1 MSLKINE
8 DSIVY
13 KLDQQYVIT
22 KLIDYNYV
30 FAKNTDTGEIVKLH
44 HTELSSK
51 PIQEQKLTIDD
62 YSMIP
67 KDKIEDAKAR
77 LEAIK
82 PLLNI
87 NSRREVERRAK
98 EIGVSPNTLYNWLR
112 RYEATE
118 QLSSLAFMAPRGG
131 KGKSR
136 LIKEQ
141 EEIID
146 LAIKEHYLTK
156 QRLSVQRVY
165 EIIYSN
171 CENAKVK
178 PPSIASVRRR
188 VKKISEAKLTRR
200 REGKKAAEKH
210 EIILGKYPDGLYPLH
225 VIQID
230 HTQADVRIV
239 DDEQRVVLDRP
250 WITVAIDIYS
260 RMVAGFYVSLETP
273 GFFGIGQTLI
283 NTILPKNELLE
294 KYNLKS
300 QYPICGKFKILHSD
314 QGSDF
319 KSIDLKEICEEYGID
334 TVFRAPGKARQGGH
348 IERLL
353 GSLSKYIHILYGST
367 FEKIDRNRDY
377 DSAKEASMTLE
388 EFEEWISILIVDT
401 YHNKKHSQL
410 GMTPLQKFEEG
421 VFGTATQ
428 PAKGFAP
435 RIENIDEL
443 KINFLPKEKRTVQR
457 DGIQI
462 DNITYYSEV
471 LNSWI
476 DSYEEIRGK
485 KIKKKFTIRRDRDIS
500 YIWFYDERVKTYYKI
515 PYRNPSLPKIS
526 IWEYKAAVKHL
537 KQNENRIYNESEV
550 FAALERM
557 RHLAENSKNKTKQQ
571 RKLIDRA
578 NKRKKQT
585 KEIKLLQDKVQEI
598 GKESQKSLNEN
609 TNNFDWFNEEIIPFS
624 GIEEYSI
631 NQKEEST
638 KNINKNIVQ
647 NFDNELPF

>member
-1 MSLKINE
+1 MSLKINV
-8 DSIVY
+8 DNIVY
-13 KLDQQYVIT
+13 KLNKQYVIM

-30 FAKNTDTGEIVKLH
+30 FAKNTDTGEIHRLH
-44 HTELSSK
+44 HNELSSK
-51 PIQEQKLTIDD
+51 PIEEQKTTIDD

-67 KDKIEDAKAR
+67 EDKINEAKAR

-98 EIGVSPNTLYNWLR
+98 QVGVSPNTLYNWLR
-112 RYEATE
+112 KYESTE
-118 QLSSLAFMAPRGG
+118 QLSSLASIMPKGG

-136 LIKEQ
+136 LTKEQ

-146 LAIKEHYLTK
+146 LAFKDHYLTK
-156 QRLSVQRVY
+156 QRLIIQRVY
-165 EIIYSN
+165 DIIYSN
-171 CENAKVK
+171 CKNAKVK

-188 VKKISEAKLTRR
+188 AKKISEGKLVRKR
-200 REGKKAAEKH
+200 HGNKAAEKH
-210 EIILGKYPDGLYPLH
+210 EMIIGEYPDGLYPLH

-260 RMVAGFYVSLETP
+260 RMVTGFYVSLETP

-283 NTILPKNELLE
+283 NTLLPKDELIK

-300 QYPICGKFKILHSD
+300 PYPICGKFKICHSD

-319 KSIDLKEICEEYGID
+319 KSIDLKEICEEYSID
-334 TVFRAPGKARQGGH
+334 SVFRAPGKARQGGH

-353 GSLSKYIHILYGST
+353 GNLSTYIHTLYGT
-367 FEKIDRNRDY
+367 THEILNRNRDY
-377 DSAKEASMTLE
+377 DSAKEASMTLD
-388 EFEEWISILIVDT
+388 EFEKWISILIVDG
-401 YHNKKHSQL
+401 YHNLMHSSL

-476 DSYEEIRGK
+476 DAYDEIRGK
-485 KIKKKFTIRRDRDIS
+485 KIKKKFTIRRDYRDIS
-500 YIWFYDERVKTYYKI
+500 YIWFYDEKIKTYYKI
-515 PYRNPSLPKIS
+515 SFRNPSLPKVS
-526 IWEYKAAVKHL
+526 IWEYKAAVRHL
-537 KQNENRIYNESEV
+537 KENENRVYNEDEV
-550 FAALERM
+550 FSALERM
-557 RHLAENSKNKTKQQ
+557 RLIAEDSKNKTKKQ

-578 NKRKKQT
+578 NKRNKQT
-585 KEIKLLQDKVQEI
+585 KEVKLLNKEI
-598 GKESQKSLNEN
+598 QTITSNSTNIDIKPIEELNW
-609 TNNFDWFNEEIIPFS
+609 FDGEITSFE
-624 GIEEYSI
+624 GIEESTF
-631 NQKEEST
+631 KENNPDDDS
-638 KNINKNIVQ
+638 
-647 NFDNELPF
+647 